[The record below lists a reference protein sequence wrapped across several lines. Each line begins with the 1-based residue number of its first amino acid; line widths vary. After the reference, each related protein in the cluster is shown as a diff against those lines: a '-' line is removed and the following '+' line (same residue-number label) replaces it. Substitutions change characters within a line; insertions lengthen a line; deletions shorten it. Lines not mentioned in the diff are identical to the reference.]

1 MSQKKWLSEC
11 CWSPKILTKI
21 EYCAA
26 KSSHGHKLG
35 CAWSCLVL
43 VGNDKRKWFPDTGSS
58 KSGWEM
64 CWVLVKCGCT
74 VGPAAFSKSLFWDTL
89 YVLVCRHVH
98 NLFSDQLQKLIQNR
112 FAANLRYL
120 ELPCDLITREV
131 LQELA
136 NRHPSPRPHH
146 WHPNH
151 HHHPHIIHHHRRHI
165 QSTPSKSASC
175 FRHYEAIQLHC
186 KHCQHCHN
194 FVAISIIIT
203 QLSK

>member
-1 MSQKKWLSEC
+1 
-11 CWSPKILTKI
+11 
-21 EYCAA
+21 
-26 KSSHGHKLG
+26 
-35 CAWSCLVL
+35 
-43 VGNDKRKWFPDTGSS
+43 
-58 KSGWEM
+58 M

-89 YVLVCRHVH
+89 YVLVCRHVF

-136 NRHPSPRPHH
+136 NRHPSPHPHH

-186 KHCQHCHN
+186 KHCQHCHHY
-194 FVAISIIIT
+194 VVISIIIT
-203 QLSK
+203 QVSKSQYYLQYYHHTGVQISLTYFWISPTEHNSQTSQSLTPSPQRFSICKF

>member
-1 MSQKKWLSEC
+1 
-11 CWSPKILTKI
+11 
-21 EYCAA
+21 
-26 KSSHGHKLG
+26 
-35 CAWSCLVL
+35 
-43 VGNDKRKWFPDTGSS
+43 
-58 KSGWEM
+58 M

-136 NRHPSPRPHH
+136 NRHPSPHH
-146 WHPNH
+146 RHLHINMNN
-151 HHHPHIIHHHRRHI
+151 IIHHHGHI
-165 QSTPSKSASC
+165 PSSI
-175 FRHYEAIQLHC
+175 FAILLSSVLLLHRC
-186 KHCQHCHN
+186 PN
-194 FVAISIIIT
+194 LSIIYSIIIT
-203 QLSK
+203 QVSKSHSLTFGLLPWSTTRRLLRA